1 MTAER
6 TKRFIATTVEIE
18 GREEHKIVEI
28 PHRTLTP
35 WEADQELLVVGKALA
50 RVDAPEKV
58 SGSAVYT
65 SDRTATGLLHAV
77 LVRSTIPHG
86 RATHID
92 FGASRRVPGFMD
104 AIVFDDLPKDGK
116 PIRAGGVRFLDPEI
130 SYAGQPLA
138 CVCGETLRAARAAAR
153 AVRIEY
159 EATPFAATAEQA
171 TQPGAPPV
179 RPKGGNVSRSSP
191 DVCTRGDVDQGFAEA
206 DVIVRG
212 RYRTPSALHSAME
225 PHGAVAEWH
234 GDQVI
239 IHEGTQGIFAVRD
252 EVAAALGIARSKVRV
267 VMEHM
272 GGGFGAKNHAG
283 AHTYAAAILARR
295 TGRPVRCV
303 LDRHGEQSD
312 TGHRAPAIID
322 VTLGAKR
329 DGRLTAIVVE
339 ALVDQGISGWE
350 SSTAKI
356 FHELYACPNVR
367 TSETFAYTNTHAM
380 AAFRGPGHTEG
391 AFAFERSMDEL
402 AREIGMDPL
411 ELRLRNY
418 AAHDQEKSRPWSGGD
433 LRRCLEEGARRFG
446 WSKRNGGQ
454 TPIDTERNG
463 GQTQRNWG
471 QTPIA
476 TGERNRGQTPIATG
490 ERNRGQTP
498 IATGETSHTPQLKD
512 QNWGQTPIATGG
524 TSHTPQ
530 SKDWALT
537 PILTP
542 IPSRIRRGFG
552 LAAQVWPSG
561 GGPPAYA
568 SLRIHPDGS
577 IDVLTGTQDLGTGAR
592 TILAQVAA
600 EALGARVNDVR
611 VILGDTE
618 RTPYTPNSWGSMTT
632 PSVAPA
638 VRMAAEEAR
647 DHLLEAASEIL
658 GVDIA
663 CLNIR
668 DGMIIPTTG
677 GPAVLIGDITK
688 KLGDVTVV
696 GNGSRGPNERGYGLM
711 TFGAQFAEVEVDTW
725 TGVVRVVRLTAVHD
739 VGRVINP
746 LLARS
751 QLEGGIIQG
760 LGFALFEERVID
772 ERLGLPLNAGLHD
785 YKVPTMADIPE
796 IDASCLDTVD
806 TVANPIGSRGLAE
819 PPLIPTAPAIANAV
833 SNALGVSVTEL
844 PLTPWRVLNA
854 VENQGPGPETKV

>member
-6 TKRFIATTVEIE
+6 TKRFISTTIEVE

-28 PHRTLTP
+28 PDRTLTP
-35 WEADQELLVVGKALA
+35 WEADREFVVVGKPIS

-77 LVRSTIPHG
+77 LVRSSIPHG
-86 RATHID
+86 RATRID
-92 FGASRRVPGFMD
+92 LEAARRIPGFVD
-104 AIVFDDLPKDGK
+104 AIVFDDLPQDGK

-130 SYAGQPLA
+130 GYAGQPLA
-138 CVCGETLRAARAAAR
+138 CVCADTMRAARVAAHV
-153 AVRIEY
+153 VRIEY
-159 EATPFAATAEQA
+159 EATPFAATAAQA
-171 TQPGAPPV
+171 TQPGAPAV
-179 RPKGGNVSRSSP
+179 RPKGGNISRSSP
-191 DVCTRGDVDQGFAEA
+191 DICTRGDADQGLAQA
-206 DVIVRG
+206 DVVVRG
-212 RYRTPSALHSAME
+212 RYRTPSQLHSAME
-225 PHGAVAEWH
+225 PHGAVAEWS
-234 GDQVI
+234 GDQVTI
-239 IHEGTQGIFAVRD
+239 YEGTQGIFAVRD
-252 EVAAALGIARSKVRV
+252 EVASALGIARSRVRV

-303 LDRHGEQSD
+303 LDRHAEQSD
-312 TGHRAPAIID
+312 TGHRAPATID

-356 FHELYACPNVR
+356 FHELYACPNVH
-367 TSETFAYTNTHAM
+367 TTETFAYTNTHAM

-391 AFAFERSMDEL
+391 AFALERSMDEL
-402 AREIGMDPL
+402 ARELGMDPL

-418 AAHDQEKSRPWSGGD
+418 ADHDQEKSRPWSGGD
-433 LRRCLEEGARRFG
+433 LRRCLIEGARRFG
-446 WSKRNGGQ
+446 W
-454 TPIDTERNG
+454 
-463 GQTQRNWG
+463 NWG

-476 TGERNRGQTPIATG
+476 TE
-490 ERNRGQTP
+490 
-498 IATGETSHTPQLKD
+498 K
-512 QNWGQTPIATGG
+512 

-530 SKDWALT
+530 SMDWALT
-537 PILTP
+537 PIP
-542 IPSRIRRGFG
+542 ARVRRGFG
-552 LAAQVWPSG
+552 LASQVWPAG

-568 SLRIHPDGS
+568 SVRIHPDGS

-592 TILAQVAA
+592 TIFAQVAA
-600 EALGARVNDVR
+600 EALGARVSDVR

-618 RTPYTPNSWGSMTT
+618 RTPFTPNSWGSMTT

-658 GVDIA
+658 GVDTE
-663 CLNIR
+663 CLDIR
-668 DGMIIPTTG
+668 DGMIIPSTG
-677 GPAVLIGDITK
+677 AAPVPIGDITK
-688 KLGDVTVV
+688 KLGEVTIT

-739 VGRVINP
+739 VGRVLNP

-796 IDASCLDTVD
+796 IDATCLDAVD
-806 TVANPIGSRGLAE
+806 TVANPVGARGLAE
-819 PPLIPTAPAIANAV
+819 PPLIPTAPAIANAL
-833 SNALGVSVTEL
+833 SDALGVPLREL
-844 PLTPWRVLNA
+844 PLTPWRVLHA
-854 VENQGPGPETKV
+854 IETRV

>member
-1 MTAER
+1 MTTER
-6 TKRFIATTVEIE
+6 TKRFISTTIEVE

-28 PHRTLTP
+28 PDRTLTP
-35 WEADQELLVVGKALA
+35 WEADEELLVVGKPFT

-65 SDRTATGLLHAV
+65 SDRTANGLLHAV
-77 LVRSTIPHG
+77 LVRSIIPHG
-86 RATHID
+86 RAVRID
-92 FGASRRVPGFMD
+92 LDASRRIPGFMD
-104 AIVFDDLPKDGK
+104 AIVFDDLPRDGK

-130 SYAGQPLA
+130 SYAGQSLA
-138 CVCGETLRAARAAAR
+138 CVCADSLRAARAAAR

-159 EATPFAATAEQA
+159 NETPFAVTAEQA
-171 TQPGAPPV
+171 TQPDAPPV
-179 RPKGGNVSRSSP
+179 RPKGGNISRSSP
-191 DVCTRGDVDQGFAEA
+191 DIGSRGDADKGLAEA
-206 DVIVRG
+206 DVVVRG
-212 RYRTPSALHSAME
+212 QYRTPSQLHSAME

-234 GDQVI
+234 GDQLTI
-239 IHEGTQGIFAVRD
+239 YEGTQGIFAVRD
-252 EVAAALGIARSKVRV
+252 EVAAALGIARSRVRV

-312 TGHRAPAIID
+312 TGHRAPATID

-350 SSTAKI
+350 SSTTKI

-367 TSETFAYTNTHAM
+367 TTETFAYTNTQAM

-391 AFAFERSMDEL
+391 AFALERSMDEL
-402 AREIGMDPL
+402 ARELGMDPL

-418 AAHDQEKSRPWSGGD
+418 ADHDQEKTRPWSGGD

-446 WSKRNGGQ
+446 WKTSDQRPAISDQTALDGGVA
-454 TPIDTERNG
+454 DR
-463 GQTQRNWG
+463 RSL
-471 QTPIA
+471 A
-476 TGERNRGQTPIATG
+476 ADRF
-490 ERNRGQTP
+490 
-498 IATGETSHTPQLKD
+498 
-512 QNWGQTPIATGG
+512 
-524 TSHTPQ
+524 
-530 SKDWALT
+530 
-537 PILTP
+537 
-542 IPSRIRRGFG
+542 RRGFG
-552 LAAQVWPSG
+552 LASQVWPAG

-568 SLRIHPDGS
+568 TVRIHPDGS
-577 IDVLTGTQDLGTGAR
+577 VDVLSGTQDLGTGAR

-600 EALGARVNDVR
+600 EALGARISDVR

-618 RTPYTPNSWGSMTT
+618 RTPFTPNSWGSMTT

-658 GVDIA
+658 GIDVECLDIREG
-663 CLNIR
+663 LIV
-668 DGMIIPTTG
+668 PSTG
-677 GPAVLIGDITK
+677 AAPVPIGDITR
-688 KLGDVTVV
+688 KLGEVTII

-711 TFGAQFAEVEVDTW
+711 TFGAQFAEVEVDRW
-725 TGVVRVVRLTAVHD
+725 TGVVRVLRLTAVHD

-796 IDASCLDTVD
+796 IDASCLDAVD
-806 TVANPIGSRGLAE
+806 TVANPVGSRGLAE

-833 SNALGVSVTEL
+833 VDALGVPLNEL
-844 PLTPWRVLNA
+844 PLTPWRILDSMMDVRR
-854 VENQGPGPETKV
+854 ET